1 MLIGI
6 VVLAAGLVFVG
17 QGLGYIRWP
26 ASSFM
31 ISEIKWAYYG
41 GGIAV
46 VAELFD
52 RAIRRSSDLYSVV
65 DRELVISIPY
75 IYTQSEL
82 RARRKRF
89 WLILAIVVVLL
100 AGVAAAA
107 YLFLPPLDL
116 IIAKAQVGLFR

>member
-1 MLIGI
+1 MKAPLMLIGI

-46 VAELFD
+46 VG
-52 RAIRRSSDLYSVV
+52 
-65 DRELVISIPY
+65 
-75 IYTQSEL
+75 
-82 RARRKRF
+82 
-89 WLILAIVVVLL
+89 IL
-100 AGVAAAA
+100 
-107 YLFLPPLDL
+107 L
-116 IIAKAQVGLFR
+116 IIIAHGRRTG

>member
-26 ASSFM
+26 ARSFM

-46 VAELFD
+46 VG
-52 RAIRRSSDLYSVV
+52 
-65 DRELVISIPY
+65 
-75 IYTQSEL
+75 
-82 RARRKRF
+82 
-89 WLILAIVVVLL
+89 IL
-100 AGVAAAA
+100 
-107 YLFLPPLDL
+107 L
-116 IIAKAQVGLFR
+116 IIIAHGSRTG

>member
-1 MLIGI
+1 MKAPLMLIGI

-46 VAELFD
+46 VG
-52 RAIRRSSDLYSVV
+52 
-65 DRELVISIPY
+65 
-75 IYTQSEL
+75 
-82 RARRKRF
+82 
-89 WLILAIVVVLL
+89 IL
-100 AGVAAAA
+100 
-107 YLFLPPLDL
+107 L
-116 IIAKAQVGLFR
+116 IIIAHAYGRRTH

>member
-1 MLIGI
+1 MKAPLMLIGI

-46 VAELFD
+46 VG
-52 RAIRRSSDLYSVV
+52 
-65 DRELVISIPY
+65 
-75 IYTQSEL
+75 
-82 RARRKRF
+82 
-89 WLILAIVVVLL
+89 IL
-100 AGVAAAA
+100 
-107 YLFLPPLDL
+107 L
-116 IIAKAQVGLFR
+116 IIIAHGRRTGQENNAPLKRLSCLL